1 MFRKGKYILG
11 LGLALLFGSRADAG
25 LFDAQEFYLDNGL
38 RVIVAENHRVPIIK
52 HMVWY
57 KSGAADETVGK
68 GGSAHLLEHLMFRG
82 TGEVKGQEF
91 NRLMEANGAESNAF
105 TGQDMTAYHQ
115 LLDISRLELAMFL
128 EADRMRGLQVSD
140 KDFAAERDIVFQE
153 RKERVDNNPA
163 GRFREAVSRALWQE
177 HPYGRPVS
185 GTDAEIMNLQKS
197 DIEDYY
203 RRYYAPNNAVLV
215 LAGDIDL
222 PTAKRL
228 AQKYYGGIKAAEAL
242 PQDDFAKLKPDFKA
256 VIDMSEPDVQGYRVL
271 RLYAAPSYAVE
282 PDDAYNLQVLAE
294 YLGGGETSK
303 LYKKL
308 VLQKK
313 KALAINADYNP
324 VSRSYGQFSVS
335 AIPAA
340 GVSPEELLAEI
351 DTGWKEALAELNID
365 ELEKVKQKML
375 AGLVYLRDNPED
387 AAYIA
392 GSMAVAGA
400 DLSEIEGI
408 EQKIKSVQ
416 YADVR
421 RAAEKLTTHAPQVTG
436 ILRPKGG
443 VDA

>member
-11 LGLALLFGSRADAG
+11 LGLALLFGGRADAG

-57 KSGAADETVGK
+57 KSGAADEMVGK

-82 TGEVKGQEF
+82 TKEVKGQEF
-91 NRLMEANGAESNAF
+91 NRLMETNGAESNAF

-222 PTAKRL
+222 PMAKKL

-242 PQDDFAKLKPDFKA
+242 PQGGFAELKSDFKA
-256 VIDMSEPDVQGYRVL
+256 VIDMSEPEVQGYRVL
-271 RLYAAPSYAVE
+271 RLYAAPSYTVE
-282 PDDAYNLQVLAE
+282 QDDAYNLQVLAE

-313 KALAINADYNP
+313 KALAVNADYNP
-324 VSRSYGQFSVS
+324 VSCSYGQFSVS

-351 DTGWKEALAELNID
+351 DAGWKEALAELNID

-400 DLSEIEGI
+400 DLSTIEGI

-421 RAAEKLTTHAPQVTG
+421 KAAEKMTTHAPQVTG

-443 VDA
+443 FDA

>member
-1 MFRKGKYILG
+1 MG
-11 LGLALLFGSRADAG
+11 LGLALLLGSKANAG

-57 KSGAADETVGK
+57 KSGAADENVGK

-82 TGEVKGQEF
+82 TEKVRGQEF

-128 EADRMRGLQVSD
+128 EADRMSGLEISGA
-140 KDFAAERDIVFQE
+140 DFAAERDIVFQE

-197 DIEDYY
+197 DIEEYY

-215 LAGDIDL
+215 LAGDIDV
-222 PTAKRL
+222 PMAKKL
-228 AQKYYGGIKAAEAL
+228 VQKYYGKLKATQTMPE
-242 PQDDFAKLKPDFKA
+242 DNFAKLKSDFKA
-256 VIDMSEPDVQGYRVL
+256 MVDMSEPEIQGYRVL
-271 RLYAAPSYAVE
+271 RLYAAPSYAV
-282 PDDAYNLQVLAE
+282 DAEDVYNLQALAE
-294 YLGGGETSK
+294 YMGGGETAK

-313 KALAINADYNP
+313 KALAVSADYNP

-335 AIPAA
+335 AVPAS

-351 DTGWKEALAELNID
+351 DAGWKEALAELNID
-365 ELEKVKQKML
+365 ELEQVKQKML
-375 AGLVYLRDNPED
+375 SGLVYLRDNPED

-392 GSMAVAGA
+392 GSMAVIGA
-400 DLSEIEGI
+400 DLSEIEDI

-416 YADVR
+416 YVDVR
-421 RAAEKLTTHAPQVTG
+421 KAAEKMTVHAPQVTG
-436 ILRPKGG
+436 ILRPKGEH
-443 VDA
+443 DA